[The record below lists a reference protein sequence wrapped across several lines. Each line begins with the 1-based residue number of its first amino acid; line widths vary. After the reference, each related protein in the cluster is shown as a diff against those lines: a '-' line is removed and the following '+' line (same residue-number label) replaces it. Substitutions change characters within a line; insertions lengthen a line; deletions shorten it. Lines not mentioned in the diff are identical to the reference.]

1 MCLTPRECLNPYS
14 GKVFIRFSHFYWLS
28 SVSYA
33 ASKYQVERPLFK
45 ILTDPLIRRFL
56 SGTLFAAAFIWLA
69 IYFFDVET
77 EVLRVL
83 AIMSG
88 LLVLLLIG
96 TAFIFSFVV
105 KFFRRSNGGMLDKID
120 LIESEVKADKVS
132 KEMDARDVV
141 STADDD

>member
-1 MCLTPRECLNPYS
+1 MLTLLAYLDGCS
-14 GKVFIRFSHFYWLS
+14 GKVFFRFSHFYRPS

-33 ASKYQVERPLFK
+33 ASKYQVESPLFK
-45 ILTDPLIRRFL
+45 FFTDPLIRRFL
-56 SGTLFAAAFIWLA
+56 SGTLFAVAFIWLA

-96 TAFIFSFVV
+96 VAFIFSFVV
-105 KFFRRSNGGMLDKID
+105 KFFRRSSGGLLEKID
-120 LIESEVKADKVS
+120 LIESEVKADKVPKEPDTRAAAS
-132 KEMDARDVV
+132 KSDGA
-141 STADDD
+141 

>member
-1 MCLTPRECLNPYS
+1 MLTLLAYLDGCS
-14 GKVFIRFSHFYWLS
+14 GKVFFRFSHFYKPS

-45 ILTDPLIRRFL
+45 FFTDPLIRRFL
-56 SGTLFAAAFIWLA
+56 SGTLFAVAFIWLA

-96 TAFIFSFVV
+96 VAFIFSFVV
-105 KFFRRSNGGMLDKID
+105 KFFRRSNGGLLEKID
-120 LIESEVKADKVS
+120 LIETEVKTDKVS
-132 KEMDARDVV
+132 KEPNTRATASKSDDA
-141 STADDD
+141 

>member
-1 MCLTPRECLNPYS
+1 MLTLLAHLDGCS
-14 GKVFIRFSHFYWLS
+14 GKVFFRFSHFYRPS

-45 ILTDPLIRRFL
+45 FFTDPLIRRFL
-56 SGTLFAAAFIWLA
+56 SGTLFAVAFIWLA

-88 LLVLLLIG
+88 LLVLLIG
-96 TAFIFSFVV
+96 VAFIFSFVV
-105 KFFRRSNGGMLDKID
+105 KFFRRSNGGLLEKID
-120 LIESEVKADKVS
+120 LIESEVKADKVPKEPDTRAAAS
-132 KEMDARDVV
+132 KFDGA
-141 STADDD
+141 

>member
-1 MCLTPRECLNPYS
+1 MLTLLAYLDGYS
-14 GKVFIRFSHFYWLS
+14 GKVFFRFSHFHRPS

-45 ILTDPLIRRFL
+45 FFTDPLIRRFL
-56 SGTLFAAAFIWLA
+56 SGTLFAVAFIWLA

-96 TAFIFSFVV
+96 VAFIFSFVV
-105 KFFRRSNGGMLDKID
+105 KFFRRSNGGLLEKID
-120 LIESEVKADKVS
+120 LIESEVKADKVPKEPDTRAAAS
-132 KEMDARDVV
+132 KSDDA
-141 STADDD
+141 